1 MNELA
6 QPLVTVVGIIVG
18 AAVSI
23 YQVKR
28 AVGHKRSSLHQD
40 VETLKKPEV
49 TTN

>member
-28 AVGHKRSSLHQD
+28 AVGSQTIFVT